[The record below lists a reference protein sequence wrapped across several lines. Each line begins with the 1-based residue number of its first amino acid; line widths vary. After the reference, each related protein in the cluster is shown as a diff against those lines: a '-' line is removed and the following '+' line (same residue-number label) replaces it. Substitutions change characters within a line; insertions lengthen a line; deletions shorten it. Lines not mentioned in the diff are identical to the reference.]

1 MASNQQLLKE
11 FRIMLSECGIDDS
24 PIIDDLLLCF
34 LRYRNGDVKQAFD
47 ALKSYIQCK
56 ESYPELMTNLQEIC
70 KERLVDSVF
79 NRISPKRNRLG
90 QYIYLVPIGR
100 WRDDLCSL
108 EDVLRVCIHD
118 LQIVLSSACDPT
130 TQSEDGVCV
139 IDFKNF
145 GVKKM
150 KDMTPSYL
158 KLGIKM
164 LQGTFPMK
172 IKAVHLINH
181 TWLVNVILTMAWPFL
196 SNKLRGRIHLHKD
209 YSSLCELID
218 PAFLPCDYGGQLGAL
233 SEMGTVLDVVQ
244 PKTNIFACLAK
255 VKLR

>member
-1 MASNQQLLKE
+1 MASNKQLLKE

-56 ESYPELMTNLQEIC
+56 ESYPELMTNLREIC

-79 NRISPKRNRLG
+79 NRMSPKRDRLG
-90 QYIYLVPIGR
+90 RYIYLVPIGR

-108 EDVLRVCIHD
+108 EDVFRVCIHD
-118 LQIVLSSACDPT
+118 LHTVVCDTT
-130 TQSEDGVCV
+130 TQSAGGVCV

-150 KDMTPSYL
+150 KDMTPNYL
-158 KLGIKM
+158 KILINIM
-164 LQGTFPMK
+164 QGTFPMK
-172 IKAVHLINH
+172 IKGVHILNH
-181 TWLVNVILTMAWPFL
+181 SWLVNVILTMAWPFL

-218 PAFLPCDYGGQLGAL
+218 PSCLPCDYGGQLGAL

-244 PKTNIFACLAK
+244 PKTNLFACLAK
-255 VKLR
+255 VKLT

>member
-11 FRIMLSECGIDDS
+11 FRIMLSESGIDDS

-56 ESYPELMTNLQEIC
+56 ESYPELMTNLREIC

-79 NRISPKRNRLG
+79 NRMSPKRDRLG
-90 QYIYLVPIGR
+90 RYIYLVPIGR

-108 EDVLRVCIHD
+108 EDVFRVCIHD
-118 LQIVLSSACDPT
+118 LHTVVCDTT
-130 TQSEDGVCV
+130 TQSAGGVCV

-150 KDMTPSYL
+150 KDMTPNYL
-158 KLGIKM
+158 KILINIM
-164 LQGTFPMK
+164 QGTFPMK
-172 IKAVHLINH
+172 IKGVHILNH
-181 TWLVNVILTMAWPFL
+181 SWLVNVILTMAWPFL

-218 PAFLPCDYGGQLGAL
+218 PSCLPCDYGGQLGAL

-244 PKTNIFACLAK
+244 PKTNLFACLAK
-255 VKLR
+255 VKLT